1 MGFVGVQGSKL
12 IQIMQGGLLRDH
24 CKNCSPLKW
33 VGGRSTM
40 KYQLKMKLL
49 SLTIHQNLPSAFDIL
64 CEALNFEQGVGW
76 GVQWGVFNLGKLK
89 GVVFQRL
96 RDVSIVKYIYN
107 HHL

>member
-1 MGFVGVQGSKL
+1 
-12 IQIMQGGLLRDH
+12 MQGGLLRGL

-33 VGGRSTM
+33 VGGRLKM
-40 KYQLKMKLL
+40 KMKMKMMKLL
-49 SLTIHQNLPSAFDIL
+49 SQTVHHLNLPGAFDIL

-96 RDVSIVKYIYN
+96 RDVSTIKYIYN